1 MTSKRVFANPID
13 INFNDYMR
21 KKSGIEIIKNIKSKP
36 GNTNKITFFINY
48 NQFLL
53 ITHTYYKYIK
63 TYCPEIQVPTNL
75 YDANT
80 SFISYRT
87 MVSHVKD
94 CKDCKD
100 CKDILMLY
108 ECKEFTNILYP
119 YGFIEKP
126 EKNNIFLHSRFDLEE
141 GCKKCLDKLDNP
153 ENALNECDCSNNEK
167 NDKRYIYPSQNGFV
181 FLPDNEMQDKHA
193 QLQRMNAYSIYPNV
207 KCCKN
212 GASLESAVK
221 TKSCP
226 SGLCKVKSSLFI

>member
-1 MTSKRVFANPID
+1 MTSKRVFANPMD

-36 GNTNKITFFINY
+36 GISNKLSFFINY

-53 ITHTYYKYIK
+53 ITDTYYKYIK
-63 TYCPEIQVPTNL
+63 TYCPEVQVPTNL

-87 MVSHVKD
+87 MVTHVKD

-100 CKDILMLY
+100 CRDILMLY

-126 EKNNIFLHSRFDLEE
+126 EKNKIFLHSRFDLEE
-141 GCKKCLDKLDNP
+141 GCKKCLDKLDN
-153 ENALNECDCSNNEK
+153 ALTECDCSNNVK
-167 NDKRYIYPSQNGFV
+167 KDKRYIYPSQNGLV
-181 FLPDNEMQDKHA
+181 FLPDSEMPDKHA
-193 QLQRMNAYSIYPNV
+193 QLQRMNAYSIYPNI
-207 KCCKN
+207 KDYKN
-212 GASLESAVK
+212 GPSLESASK
-221 TKSCP
+221 TKACT